1 LTPRSL
7 LPGLLACCALAA
19 CASRP
24 PDRYN
29 ELPIT
34 AQLQPTNSD
43 TMPFA
48 YGEPARWRDYSAIII
63 DPIAIYS
70 GADHQFGD
78 LSDSQRREL
87 ASTMDRA
94 FRQALRSRFMLSDS
108 DSVRPGTLRLRL
120 TLTGAKGNTAVV
132 STVTRFD
139 LVGLPYNTV
148 QALRG
153 KEGIF
158 MGSVSYSVEVSDA
171 MSNHLL
177 KAYQARQYP
186 NAMNVSATF
195 GSLGAA
201 RTGLEKGA
209 QELLAELQ

>member
-1 LTPRSL
+1 MATRPL
-7 LPGLLACCALAA
+7 LLALLACSALTA

-29 ELPIT
+29 DLPIT
-34 AQLQPTNSD
+34 ARLQPTSSD

-48 YGEPARWRDYSAIII
+48 YDEPAHWRDYSAIII
-63 DPIAIYS
+63 EPVAIYA

-78 LSDSQRREL
+78 LSASDQREL
-87 ASTMDRA
+87 ASAMDDE
-94 FRQALRSRFMLSDS
+94 FRQTLRSRFRLTDTSQ
-108 DSVRPGTLRLRL
+108 PGALRLRL

-139 LVGLPYNTV
+139 LVGLPYNAV

-158 MGSVSYSVEVSDA
+158 MGSVSYSVEVYDA
-171 MSNHLL
+171 MSNRLL

-186 NAMNVSATF
+186 NAMNVGATF

-201 RTGLEKGA
+201 RTGLDKGA
-209 QELLAELQ
+209 HELLAELQ

>member
-1 LTPRSL
+1 MTPHSL

-24 PDRYN
+24 PDRYT

-34 AQLQPTNSD
+34 TRLQPTSSD

-48 YGEPARWRDYSAIII
+48 YDQPARWRDYAAIII
-63 DPIAIYS
+63 DPVAIYS

-78 LSDSQRREL
+78 LSDSDRREL
-87 ASTMDRA
+87 ADTMERE
-94 FRQALRSRFMLSDS
+94 FRLALRSRFMLGDS
-108 DSVRPGTLRLRL
+108 RSVRPGTLRLRL
-120 TLTGAKGNTAVV
+120 TLTGARSNTAVV
-132 STVTRFD
+132 STLTRFD
-139 LVGLPYNTV
+139 LVGLPYNAV
-148 QALRG
+148 QAWRG

-158 MGSVSYSVEVSDA
+158 IGSVSYSVELYDA

-201 RTGLEKGA
+201 RTGLKKGA